1 MKRRSTMAL
10 ALALALLLAAC
21 GAPPA
26 PAAETGAAPAQTA
39 ATTPEPVSDWQS
51 EGRAYK
57 QSPVNTGADS
67 TFDIFGL
74 GADYYATAMFFGT
87 DGPSEY
93 ILLKNGARF
102 YAPEEAAVELACAG
116 DGCLWLTES
125 RRSGEGAQSLLVQLS
140 TEG

>member
-10 ALALALLLAAC
+10 ALAFALLLAAC

-51 EGRAYK
+51 EDRAYK

-87 DGPSEY
+87 DGQLWMAGCVWHDLDSQ
-93 ILLKNGARF
+93 KRF
-102 YAPEEAAVELACAG
+102 V
-116 DGCLWLTES
+116 CLPLGSLS
-125 RRSGEGAQSLLVQLS
+125 RFWGK
-140 TEG
+140 

>member
-10 ALALALLLAAC
+10 ALAFALLLAAC

-57 QSPVNTGADS
+57 QRPVNTGADS

-102 YAPEEAAVELACAG
+102 
-116 DGCLWLTES
+116 
-125 RRSGEGAQSLLVQLS
+125 
-140 TEG
+140 